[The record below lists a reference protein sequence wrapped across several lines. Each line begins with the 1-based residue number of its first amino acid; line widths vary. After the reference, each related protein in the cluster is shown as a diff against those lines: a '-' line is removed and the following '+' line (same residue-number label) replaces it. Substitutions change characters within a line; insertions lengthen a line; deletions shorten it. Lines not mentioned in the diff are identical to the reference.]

1 MRTATTEPMK
11 PSVESP
17 VDPDNER
24 TVASVAD
31 SRFSVSV
38 VIPCFNEERFIS
50 SVLENLAHQYDH
62 DKYEVIVVDGRSTDR
77 TLEVVAEFAKRNP
90 ELSIRVVDNPARN
103 IPTALNLGISA
114 ATGDLIVRMD
124 AHSVP
129 SDGYVRRCVE
139 RLSSDTFS
147 VVGMPWR
154 IKPGSG
160 SPTARAIALAVA
172 HAFGIGDA
180 QYRLQ
185 VADARLVDTV
195 PFGSFKK
202 SLWIEIG
209 GFNEELLA
217 NEDYDFNYRVRKR
230 GGQILLDPTEHC
242 DYYARA
248 TLRDLAAQY
257 ARYGHWKAQ
266 MVKLQPRSIR
276 ARHLVAPAFV
286 TSLLGFGLLS
296 IWSAHARVALL
307 AILGT
312 YFLCSGLVAV
322 SLAVRVH
329 ELKLIPFIVASFF
342 CIHVTWGL
350 SFLKGLFAQRR

>member
-1 MRTATTEPMK
+1 MT
-11 PSVESP
+11 PSVEST
-17 VDPDNER
+17 VDPGNEH
-24 TVASVAD
+24 TVASVVG

-38 VIPCFNEERFIS
+38 VIPCFNEQRFIT
-50 SVLENLAHQYDH
+50 SVLENLANQYDR
-62 DKYEVIVVDGRSTDR
+62 DRYEIIVVDGRSTDR
-77 TLEVVAEFAKRNP
+77 TREVVAEFAERNP
-90 ELSIRVVDNPARN
+90 EVCIQIVDNPARN
-103 IPTALNLGISA
+103 IPTALNLGIA
-114 ATGDLIVRMD
+114 AAIGDLIVRMD

-139 RLSSDTFS
+139 RLSSGTVS

-154 IKPGSG
+154 IKPGADSQ
-160 SPTARAIALAVA
+160 SARAIAVAVA
-172 HAFGIGDA
+172 HPFGIGDA

-185 VADARLVDTV
+185 VPEARLVDTV

-202 SLWIEIG
+202 SLWMELG

-230 GGQILLDPTEHC
+230 GGQVLLDPTEHC

-248 TLRDLAAQY
+248 TLQDLAAQY

-266 MVKLQPRSIR
+266 MVKLQPLSIR

-307 AILGT
+307 AVLGT
-312 YFLCSGLVAV
+312 YFLCSGFVAV
-322 SLAVRVH
+322 SLAVRAH

-350 SFLKGLFAQRR
+350 SFLKGLFAHRQ